1 MEVENDRIARLSPAK
16 RALLEARLRKSRNR
30 SADHGIVRRGSGE
43 RAVCSF
49 GQRRLWFLE
58 QLEQDLA
65 AHNVAHDCRIRGP
78 LNIECLRRSVEAI
91 VHRHEILR
99 TVIRADNGEPLPFVL
114 PPERFE
120 LPTFD
125 LRHLAGAAQESESER
140 LGAVDRSRPFRLDRD
155 PILRASL
162 HILADEEFLLSIT
175 IHHIASDGW
184 SGAILSRELWSFYEA
199 FLRDEQSPVEPL
211 ALQYS
216 DYAAWQRERL
226 QGERLES
233 LLTFWKEQLKGVPV
247 LELPTDRPRPSRPTF
262 RGQLVEFDLDPEVVA
277 CLRMLSA
284 EADATLHMTLLA
296 AFAALLSRY
305 CAQHD
310 VPIGV
315 PSAGRMRPE
324 LETLIGYFANT
335 LVIRADLSGNPT
347 FLELVERVRRTS
359 LETYQHDE
367 LPFER
372 LVEELDP
379 QRSLDR
385 NPLVQV
391 LFQFTDFV
399 RPESRIGDLVCAH
412 STPRHQ
418 ASRFDVQL
426 SLRPVDDGL
435 RGNLLYAEDL
445 FDPPTIE
452 RLIGHYQTLL
462 KGIADNPNARLDE
475 LPILTNAERRQL
487 LVEFND
493 TAMEVPRGCHGQPL
507 CVCDLFEQQVARTP
521 NAVAVDDGRTQ
532 LTYAELNERADRLAS
547 RLQSRGVGPEC
558 RVGVVAERTPEMVAA
573 ILAVWKAGAAYVPLD
588 PRLPRERLDF
598 LIEDTGTS
606 LVIASQPL
614 ALSRSDIE
622 FIFISPDCEDEND
635 PPSGGWG
642 RAQRA
647 PSLRESGGEPKRFDP
662 SHPAGNS
669 CPPPHFLRPTNDR
682 SIEDATRRTDPGDRL
697 AYILHTSG
705 STGTPKGVAVV
716 QSAIVNM
723 LSSVRDITGFGPS
736 NRILGLTTLSFDI
749 SVVELFLPLITGG
762 AIRLVSQDDALDGR
776 SLRAIVE
783 NSRVTF
789 LQATPATWRMLVQTG
804 WRGSPGLKAITGGE
818 SLSRELADQLLDRV
832 ETLWNMYGPTET
844 TVYSTAVKIERDM
857 PITIGRPIGNTRAY
871 VLDASRNLLPVGIPG
886 ELYLGGAG
894 LARGY
899 WNRPELTAERF
910 VPNPFADDRSD
921 RLYRTGDVV
930 RYRSNGEIELLGRAD
945 HQVKLRGFRIELG
958 EIEAVLG
965 QHPAV
970 SGAAAAICDDG
981 TQDPRL
987 VGYFVRRANSAGSNG
1002 DRPDSAA
1009 LRNYLKSKLPDYM
1022 VPALLIEL
1030 PALPLTAS
1038 GKLDRKSLPA
1048 PESSPHESLPESF
1061 ALADVV
1067 ERELAAIWKRLLRVP
1082 QIGRHDSFFDLGG
1095 HSLLAVQM
1103 LAQAERL
1110 FQSPPPLRTIFERP
1124 TLAEVAA
1131 AIREKRTRA
1140 AVATTHLRYDP
1151 AGREVGVPKPP
1162 LIIAPS
1168 LFGHSNEWDS
1178 ILTAKPGDRSV
1189 YGLEVDGDEPYW
1201 SEAPSLEEMAERFC
1215 DSVCLSVPEGPFHL
1229 AGYSFG
1235 AWLAYAMAC
1244 RFAELGRTPLS
1255 VILVDSQ
1262 FRPARRSWRDR
1273 ILQDLPSMVRNAP
1286 RWLVNQF
1293 DEKSPREAS
1302 ARIGRRLSA
1311 VQNGRTTRRQTAKAE
1326 TNGHKNGDLD
1336 AATARASGVFDLDQ
1350 FPELYRRRMILS
1362 FRAQAAYRPRAF
1374 HGRLAYLECAIR
1386 PLVHRNLEAG
1396 GWSALVTGTVE
1407 THYIPGSHGSAVTGR
1422 FAGELASVLT
1432 RVMDRADLP
1441 TCD

>member
-1 MEVENDRIARLSPAK
+1 MEVENERIARLSPAK

-30 SADHGIVRRGSGE
+30 SAAHGIVRRDPGE

-78 LNIECLRRSVEAI
+78 LNIECLRRALEAI

-99 TVIRADNGEPLPFVL
+99 TVIRADNGEPEPFVL
-114 PPERFE
+114 PPERFD

-125 LRHLAGAAQESESER
+125 LRHLAGASQALESER
-140 LGAVDRSRPFRLDRD
+140 LGAADRSRPFRLDRD

-162 HILADEEFLLSIT
+162 QILSDEEFLLTIT

-184 SGAILSRELWSFYEA
+184 SGAILSRELWSLYEA
-199 FLRDEQSPVEPL
+199 FLRDELSPLERL

-233 LLTFWKEQLKGVPV
+233 LLTFWKEQLKGLPV

-305 CAQHD
+305 CGQHD

-335 LVIRADLSGNPT
+335 LVIRADLSSNPT
-347 FLELVERVRRTS
+347 FLELVERVRQTS
-359 LETYQHDE
+359 LETYQYDE

-399 RPESRIGDLVCAH
+399 RPESRIGDLVCTH

-418 ASRFDVQL
+418 ASRFDLQL

-462 KGIADNPNARLDE
+462 KGIADNPNARLGE
-475 LPILTNAERRQL
+475 LPILSEAERLQL
-487 LVEFND
+487 LVEFNG
-493 TAMEVPRGCHGQPL
+493 TALEVPRGPDRQPL
-507 CVCDLFEQQVARTP
+507 CVSDLFEQQVARTP
-521 NAVAVDDGRTQ
+521 NAIAVDDGRTQ
-532 LTYAELNERADRLAS
+532 LSYAELNERADRLAR
-547 RLQSRGVGPEC
+547 RLRSRGIRPEF

-573 ILAVWKAGAAYVPLD
+573 ILAAWKAGAAYVPLD

-606 LVIASQPL
+606 LVIAGRPL
-614 ALSRSDIE
+614 VLSRSDLE
-622 FIFISPDCEDEND
+622 FINPDCADENES
-635 PPSGGWG
+635 PSCGGG

-669 CPPPHFLRPTNDR
+669 CPAPHFLRPTNDR
-682 SIEDATRRTDPGDRL
+682 STDDATNRENSGDRL

-705 STGTPKGVAVV
+705 STGTPKGAAVV
-716 QSAIVNM
+716 QGAIVNM

-736 NRILGLTTLSFDI
+736 DRILGLTTLSFDI

-762 AIRLVSQDDALDGR
+762 AIRLVSQDEALDGR
-776 SLRAIVE
+776 RLRAIVE
-783 NSRVTF
+783 GSRVTF

-804 WRGSPGLKAITGGE
+804 WQGTTGLKAITGGE
-818 SLSRELADQLLDRV
+818 SLSRELAGQLLDRV
-832 ETLWNMYGPTET
+832 DTLWNMYGPTET
-844 TVYSTAVKIERDM
+844 TVYSTAVKIERDT
-857 PITIGRPIGNTRAY
+857 PITIGRPIRNTRAY

-910 VPNPFADDRSD
+910 VPSPFADDRSD
-921 RLYRTGDVV
+921 RLYRTGDIV
-930 RYRSNGEIELLGRAD
+930 RYRLNGEIELLGRAD

-970 SGAAAAICDDG
+970 SQAAAAICDDG

-987 VGYFVRRANSAGSNG
+987 VSYFVRTGNSDGGNG
-1002 DRPDSAA
+1002 PCDDPAA

-1048 PESSPHESLPESF
+1048 PEVSPRDSSTESS
-1061 ALADVV
+1061 ALEDVV

-1082 QIGRHDSFFDLGG
+1082 QVARQDSFFDLGG

-1110 FQSPPPLRTIFERP
+1110 FQSAPPLRTIFERP

-1131 AIREKRTRA
+1131 AIRENRTRA
-1140 AVATTHLRYDP
+1140 AVATTHLRYES

-1201 SEAPSLEEMAERFC
+1201 SDAPSLEEMAARFC
-1215 DSVCLSVPEGPFHL
+1215 DSVCLSVPQGPFHL

-1262 FRPARRSWRDR
+1262 FRDDRRSWRDR

-1293 DEKSPREAS
+1293 DENSPREAS
-1302 ARIGRRLSA
+1302 ARIGRRLNA
-1311 VQNGRTTRRQTAKAE
+1311 VQNGRATRRRAKAE

-1362 FRAQAAYRPRAF
+1362 FRAQAAFQPRAF

-1396 GWSALVTGTVE
+1396 GWGSLVTGTVE
-1407 THYIPGSHGSAVTGR
+1407 THDIPGSHGSAMTGR
-1422 FAGELASVLT
+1422 FAGELASVLY
-1432 RVMDRADLP
+1432 RVMDRADP
-1441 TCD
+1441 PASA